1 MITFDIAYSL
11 NRTDKIQATTYE
23 AAEAKLRQKLES
35 EGINFDNYTL
45 DVFDTVEEEEDSD
58 NTTTT

>member
-11 NRTDKIQATTYE
+11 NRTNKIQASTYE
-23 AAEAKLRQKLES
+23 EAEAKLKQKLES

-45 DVFDTVEEEEDSD
+45 DVFDTVEEKSD
-58 NTTTT
+58 NTTET

>member
-11 NRTDKIQATTYE
+11 NRTDKIRALTYE
-23 AAEAKLRQKLES
+23 EAEAKLKQKLES

-45 DVFDTVEEEEDSD
+45 DVFDTVEEKSD
-58 NTTTT
+58 NTTET